1 MKKEKKTNKNTTV
14 KKDFY
19 DDKQIEKLKE
29 DKVNVI
35 ISKKEDKHEKFLRD
49 YDRVINRRK

>member
-19 DDKQIEKLKE
+19 DDKQIKKLKE

-49 YDRVINRRK
+49 YDRVINRR